1 MNVLS
6 KLDKAMR
13 QESYEPTEEEKQ
25 EYLQIQHEENLPFL
39 LAEYKSE
46 LEQAERNR
54 QERHDKR
61 LSHCMQMAIRGNRH
75 IGDMERIC
83 FLCGFWRGGECENCL
98 QRRVDFTQ
106 GRILETL
113 YEKKMVQVRVS
124 PAQSKKLTR
133 KMKRE
138 QFTKLPQKH
147 DDLLMFEEGALDIE
161 KLEKLGLEPKELTLS
176 EAHQMDWSEIVK
188 QQPKGR
194 NRSGSLIMPKNEE
207 DEKFEMI
214 KVKEIM
220 SNAPARIEDAF
231 IQEVYQETPD
241 MDPKTPKQVERALN
255 KRAYLFIKKLRSCD
269 YTVYT
274 QIKRVKCVN
283 SRIQF
288 NTYTKKDT
296 FPTLN

>member
-1 MNVLS
+1 MNVLAR
-6 KLDKAMR
+6 LDEIMKD
-13 QESYEPTEEEKQ
+13 EIEPTEEEKL
-25 EYLQIQHEENLPFL
+25 EYAEIQYQQNLPFL
-39 LAEYKSE
+39 LAEIKSE
-46 LEQAERNR
+46 REQAERNR
-54 QERHDKR
+54 QKRHDDR
-61 LSHCMQMAIRGNRH
+61 LAHCMQMAIRGNKH
-75 IGDMERIC
+75 IGDLERIC
-83 FLCGFWRGGECENCL
+83 FLCGFWRNGECENCL
-98 QRRVDFTQ
+98 KRRVDFTQ

-113 YEKKMVQVRVS
+113 YEKKMFQIRVS
-124 PAQSKKLTR
+124 LARSKKLTR

-138 QFTKLPQKH
+138 QFTKLPQRD
-147 DDLLMFEEGALDIE
+147 DDLLFFEEDALDIE
-161 KLEKLGLEPKELTLS
+161 KLEKLGLEPKELTIS
-176 EAHQMDWSEIVK
+176 EAVKMDWSEIVK

-231 IQEVYQETPD
+231 IQEVYQETHD
-241 MDPKTPKQVERALN
+241 MDPKTPKEVERSLN

-274 QIKRVKCVN
+274 QIKKVKCVI

-288 NTYTKKDT
+288 RTYTKKET
-296 FPTLN
+296 FPDS